1 MISIASYMSTA
12 STATNICSNNLSEQ
26 KFNGQILS
34 DENENNS
41 KTNRFLKDKNDEE
54 LDIDSYFNLNF
65 STTLNNIAYNFM
77 ESTNNTLTENSSE
90 SKVISHPIIKK
101 SNNQI
106 GSTLPNSN
114 LAKMNSLKDTKEL
127 SIFPKSNESKEN
139 LSIPKSQTSG
149 VSLNPFEDEITD
161 DSNSFVNDESL
172 ETTTIEVD
180 NNFNIKLNSK
190 NNETSQNDS
199 SNKTT
204 KDLLN
209 WCKDIINC
217 SKLLNHNL
225 LNNLEVNDFSGS
237 WTNGLAFCVIIHHF
251 RPNLM

>member
-12 STATNICSNNLSEQ
+12 STATNTCSNNLSEQ
-26 KFNGQILS
+26 KYNGQILS
-34 DENENNS
+34 EKSENKSNL
-41 KTNRFLKDKNDEE
+41 FLKDKNNEE
-54 LDIDSYFNLNF
+54 LDVDTYFNQNF
-65 STTLNNIAYNFM
+65 SPTLNNIAYNFM
-77 ESTNNTLTENSSE
+77 ISTDNNTLTESSNE
-90 SKVISHPIIKK
+90 SKVINHPIIKQ
-101 SNNQI
+101 SINH
-106 GSTLPNSN
+106 TEPALPNSN
-114 LAKMNSLKDTKEL
+114 LKKMKSLFKNEKESKTL
-127 SIFPKSNESKEN
+127 SKSNECKEN
-139 LSIPKSQTSG
+139 VSMPKSQSND
-149 VSLNPFEDEITD
+149 VSLNPFGEEITD
-161 DSNSFVNDESL
+161 SSNPFLNDDSS

-180 NNFNIKLNSK
+180 NNFNIKLSSK
-190 NNETSQNDS
+190 NNEINENDS

-204 KDLLN
+204 KDLLD